1 METKMNILSKSV
13 TTGALAITLT
23 AAAFTAA
30 TSTSAEA
37 GRKHFRHAIH
47 HCHTQ
52 SNHPYRCF
60 NRVYKRAYNSAY
72 ANGYGLGYASAYPI
86 AGGCGWNVITFKKWN
101 PAHTRLT
108 IVKDRVWT
116 CY

>member
-1 METKMNILSKSV
+1 MNILSKSAM
-13 TTGALAITLT
+13 TGAVAVLLS
-23 AAAFTAA
+23 AAAFTTV

-37 GRKHFRHAIH
+37 RPKAHFRHAIH

-60 NRVYKRAYNSAY
+60 NRVYKHVQKRALRQG
-72 ANGYGLGYASAYPI
+72 NGIGYASNYNFVNY
-86 AGGCGWNVITFKKWN
+86 CGWNVTTLKKWN
-101 PAHTRLT
+101 AAHTKLT
-108 IVKDRVWT
+108 IVKNRVWT

>member
-1 METKMNILSKSV
+1 MNIISKSF
-13 TTGALAITLT
+13 TTGALAIVLT
-23 AAAFTAA
+23 AAAFTAT
-30 TSTSAEA
+30 TSTPAEA
-37 GRKHFRHAIH
+37 GRKAHFRQAIH
-47 HCHTQ
+47 HCHNQ

-60 NRVYKRAYNSAY
+60 KRVYKRAYNSAY

>member
-1 METKMNILSKSV
+1 MKLPWQV
-13 TTGALAITLT
+13 T
-23 AAAFTAA
+23 
-30 TSTSAEA
+30 
-37 GRKHFRHAIH
+37 IH